1 MPKGSE
7 VTGDLLDEKIPERQG
22 LVERC
27 IIMGE
32 VLEEIA
38 GAGYVYS
45 LPKGSSAW
53 QSFPPPKG
61 TELNCEAAAYLLK
74 WLAEKRGIRGGLRIV
89 VLKPRFGFIVEA
101 EPGMLALGTTAPEI
115 VTPLLSCWEFDNHYR
130 VRDSEAGDKAYDAIF
145 GSSGVLNPKG
155 VAATPPEQNPVV
167 PIGTMI
173 SDYGEKYRI
182 TRGVHLKTTVELIHG
197 KLKASQIDANFMLS
211 DANFA
216 LVEKE
221 RIKPEAY

>member
-1 MPKGSE
+1 MPEGSE
-7 VTGDLLDEKIPERQG
+7 VTGDVLDEKIPERQG

-32 VLEEIA
+32 ALEEIA
-38 GAGYVYS
+38 AAGYVYN
-45 LPKGSSAW
+45 LTKGSSNW

-74 WLAEKRGIRGGLRIV
+74 WLAERRGIRRGLRVV

-101 EPGMLALGTTAPEI
+101 GPGMLALGTTPPEI

-155 VAATPPEQNPVV
+155 VRATPPEPDPVV

-173 SDYGEKYRI
+173 TDYGEKYRI
-182 TRGVHLKTTVELIHG
+182 TRGLNRKTTVELIHG
-197 KLKASQIDANFMLS
+197 KLKASQIDPTFMLK

-216 LVEKE
+216 LIEKE
-221 RIKPEAY
+221 RPKPEAY